1 MNEYPKYYLVENQDF
16 VIHPE
21 IILTEKELESFERLN
36 FSNIYREIN
45 SDYYY
50 EILDCYCYYLKY
62 LDMQK
67 EMRKELFMINSEM

>member
-50 EILDCYCYYLKY
+50 EILDCYLNYLKY
-62 LDMQK
+62 LDIQK
-67 EMRKELFMINSEM
+67 EMRKELFMINSEV

>member
-1 MNEYPKYYLVENQDF
+1 MNEYPKYYLVENQDL
-16 VIHPE
+16 IHPE

-50 EILDCYCYYLKY
+50 EILDCYLNYLKY

-67 EMRKELFMINSEM
+67 EMRKELFMIKSEV